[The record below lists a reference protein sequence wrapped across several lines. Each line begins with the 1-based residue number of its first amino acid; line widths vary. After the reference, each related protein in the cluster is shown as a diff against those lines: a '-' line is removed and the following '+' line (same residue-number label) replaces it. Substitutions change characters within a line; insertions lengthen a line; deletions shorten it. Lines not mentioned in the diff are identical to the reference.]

1 MATIATT
8 GEIDDLEIIEPGAGR
23 GKVAGSLQSPLVVIA
38 LLILLAAVVCAIAP
52 GLIWHQ
58 DPLALNPPRAL
69 GRPTWTDPMGADQY
83 GRSIL
88 GQIIFGARNA
98 MLVGII
104 SVLIGL
110 AAGGLVGLVSGYLGG
125 PTDMIL
131 MRCIDVLMLFPG
143 ILLALLISAA
153 LGPSLS
159 NEIVAVGVASI
170 PSYARVMRGQV
181 LAVRS
186 RPYIDAAVAVG
197 IPQTR
202 ILWRHIVPNA
212 LAPLVVLATIGVG
225 TGIVIGASLSFL
237 GLGPTTGVPD
247 WGRLLAVGEPYLNGA
262 WWISTFPGLV
272 VTLVVIAVNI
282 LGDRLRDV
290 LDVSS

>member
-1 MATIATT
+1 
-8 GEIDDLEIIEPGAGR
+8 
-23 GKVAGSLQSPLVVIA
+23 
-38 LLILLAAVVCAIAP
+38 
-52 GLIWHQ
+52 
-58 DPLALNPPRAL
+58 
-69 GRPTWTDPMGADQY
+69 ADQY

-88 GQIIFGARNA
+88 AQIIFGARNA
-98 MLVGII
+98 MLIGII
-104 SVLIGL
+104 SVLIGGIS
-110 AAGGLVGLVSGYLGG
+110 GGVVGLVSGYFGG
-125 PTDMIL
+125 PVDMIL

-143 ILLALLISAA
+143 ILLALLIAAA
-153 LGPSLS
+153 LGPSLP

-170 PSYARVMRGQV
+170 PAYARVMRGQV

-197 IPQTR
+197 IPPSR

-212 LAPLVVLATIGVG
+212 LAPMVVLGTIGVG
-225 TGIVIGASLSFL
+225 TGIVLGASLSFL

-247 WGRLLAVGEPYLNGA
+247 WGRLLAAGEPYLNGA

-272 VTLVVIAVNI
+272 VTLVVVAINI